1 MRLNQA
7 ITVIPINIRKL
18 RKVKIRLPPA
28 RLFDEPL
35 GFTGSRRFF
44 ALCWSRADEAPILN
58 DGIIE
63 SIGVPDFY
71 RAWRYHPAVIA
82 ALIGY
87 NIGDAAIT
95 ADHMLLVDRTSRT
108 LYVGK
113 VWDILE
119 ILDSQKNGIPE
130 PTDETGSV
138 YNSGTSIDM
147 QEEGA
152 VAAKKGYDKPMNSDI
167 KLLNQLEAWMNA
179 NIKDG

>member
-1 MRLNQA
+1 
-7 ITVIPINIRKL
+7 
-18 RKVKIRLPPA
+18 
-28 RLFDEPL
+28 
-35 GFTGSRRFF
+35 
-44 ALCWSRADEAPILN
+44 
-58 DGIIE
+58 
-63 SIGVPDFY
+63 
-71 RAWRYHPAVIA
+71 
-82 ALIGY
+82 
-87 NIGDAAIT
+87 
-95 ADHMLLVDRTSRT
+95 
-108 LYVGK
+108 